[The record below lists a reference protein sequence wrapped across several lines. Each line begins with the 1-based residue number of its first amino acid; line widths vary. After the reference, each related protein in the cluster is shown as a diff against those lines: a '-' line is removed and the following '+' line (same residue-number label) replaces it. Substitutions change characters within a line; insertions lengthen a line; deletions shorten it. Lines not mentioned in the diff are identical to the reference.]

1 MNEQR
6 ELSEIFLAVGKL
18 SLLLSP
24 LVAHAV
30 LRMNRRA
37 GRKWENLRRAAIAYV
52 ICGLLATLVG
62 VIGLLRY

>member
-52 ICGLLATLVG
+52 ICGLLATL
-62 VIGLLRY
+62 IGLIGLWIY